1 CRGSAGRRAVRY
13 VLCAAPASSP
23 IGAGHT
29 SDVPLILGTREAWTR
44 MRLVP
49 PEAWSEVAARGRAV
63 RRVWA
68 DFARTGEVAA
78 DADARACG
86 MRFDRG

>member
-1 CRGSAGRRAVRY
+1 MPSVQPS
-13 VLCAAPASSP
+13 L
-23 IGAGHT
+23 
-29 SDVPLILGTREAWTR
+29 
-44 MRLVP
+44 
-49 PEAWSEVAARGRAV
+49 
-63 RRVWA
+63 RRVA

>member
-1 CRGSAGRRAVRY
+1 
-13 VLCAAPASSP
+13 
-23 IGAGHT
+23 
-29 SDVPLILGTREAWTR
+29 TR

-49 PEAWSEVAARGRAV
+49 PEAWPEVAARGLAV
-63 RRVWA
+63 RQVWA

>member
-1 CRGSAGRRAVRY
+1 MIRTSRGWARRRA
-13 VLCAAPASSP
+13 A
-23 IGAGHT
+23 GAT
-29 SDVPLILGTREAWTR
+29 
-44 MRLVP
+44 
-49 PEAWSEVAARGRAV
+49 
-63 RRVWA
+63 RRVCMPSVQPSLRRVA

>member
-1 CRGSAGRRAVRY
+1 M
-13 VLCAAPASSP
+13 
-23 IGAGHT
+23 
-29 SDVPLILGTREAWTR
+29 PLILGTREAWTS
-44 MRLVP
+44 MDLVG
-49 PEAWSEVAARGRAV
+49 PEAWPEIATRGRAV